1 MRLWPGRWPELR
13 PRHTLRPTRDG
24 WWCLGTAVGLGIAAI
39 NTGNNLLYLL
49 VSMLLGLIVVSGLL
63 SEQTLRGLDLAVAP
77 AEDVHAGR
85 PALLRATV
93 TNTKRRLTSYSVAV
107 EIEGGGDAQR
117 RNAYVTMLPAGAEQ
131 AIAWHETLPARGRQR
146 LPGLRAGTSFPF
158 GLFWK
163 SGRSVAGPDV
173 VVFPAL
179 RPVSTVT
186 SFKNDGDGEQP
197 SRRLGHGHEL
207 YNLREYVIG
216 DDPRLIHWR
225 SSAKAASPIVRELE
239 APTQL
244 DSRIVLVGT
253 GVRDPERLETAL
265 SEAASLTVELIRAG
279 AAVELVGPGFT
290 VPSGMGRVHERRILT
305 ELALYDAEAAVH
317 AGTARRPS
325 SARLR
330 EIRVTLG

>member
-1 MRLWPGRWPELR
+1 VRPWPGRWPELR

-63 SEQTLRGLDLAVAP
+63 SEQTLRGLHLLVAP
-77 AEDVHAGR
+77 AEDLHAGR
-85 PALLRATV
+85 PALLRASV
-93 TNTKRRLTSYSVAV
+93 TNTKRWLTSYSVVV
-107 EIEGGGDAQR
+107 EIEGVDAQR
-117 RNAYVTMLPAGAEQ
+117 HNAYVTMLPAGAEQ

-146 LPGLRAGTSFPF
+146 LPELRVGTAFPF

-163 SGRSVAGPDV
+163 SGRSVPGPEV

-179 RPVSTVT
+179 RPVSAATPHR
-186 SFKNDGDGEQP
+186 NGGDGEQP

-207 YNLREYVIG
+207 YNLREYVVG

-225 SSAKAASPIVRELE
+225 SSAKAPSPIVRELE

-253 GVRDPERLETAL
+253 GVRDPGRLEAAL
-265 SEAASLTVELIRAG
+265 SEAASLAVELLRAG

-290 VPSGMGRVHERRILT
+290 VPAGVGRVHERRILT
-305 ELALYDAEAAVH
+305 ALALYDAEEAVR
-317 AGTARRPS
+317 AGTRHRPS

-330 EIRVTLG
+330 DLRVALG